1 MVELNWDFSNVFP
14 IVIVQFV
21 LDTLFESHSSL
32 AQMLPICFIVV
43 EIVVDLRHGKLN
55 CNEFTARVE

>member
-1 MVELNWDFSNVFP
+1 MVELNWDFSDVFP

-32 AQMLPICFIVV
+32 AQMLPICLIVV
-43 EIVVDLRHGKLN
+43 QILVYLRRGKLN
-55 CNEFTARVE
+55 CNDFTVSVE